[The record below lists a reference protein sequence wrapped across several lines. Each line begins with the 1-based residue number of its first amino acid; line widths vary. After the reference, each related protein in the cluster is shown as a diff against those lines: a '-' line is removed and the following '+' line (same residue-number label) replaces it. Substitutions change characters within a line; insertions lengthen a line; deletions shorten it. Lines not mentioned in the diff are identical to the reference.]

1 MKKNKNNENNVKP
14 RALAVAGTTSLA
26 VALAALAALAGCASS
41 PPPPGPSP
49 APTPTA
55 STPEL
60 PSPQTVTSRCL
71 ARVATPGFAPPA
83 ESTLSGTQ
91 WERYV
96 SCRLASNMV
105 VAATSVSG
113 NPEAVV
119 SMTLTASGAVDAVRL
134 SRSSGNAAWDEAVER
149 ALGVAGPFP
158 PAPSTLHVGRVEMRF
173 RPGPPQPGVEA
184 IGGTNAGVGLEG
196 GSHWSVHHCTTIG
209 SATACN

>member
-1 MKKNKNNENNVKP
+1 MKNNENNK
-14 RALAVAGTTSLA
+14 RGRSLAVLSTTAFA
-26 VALAALAALAGCASS
+26 VALAALGGCASS
-41 PPPPGPSP
+41 QPPPRA

-55 STPEL
+55 NTPEL
-60 PSPQTVTSRCL
+60 PPPQTVTSHCL
-71 ARVATPGFAPPA
+71 ARVATPGFAPPT

-96 SCRLASNMV
+96 SCRLGSNMV
-105 VAATSVSG
+105 VASASVSG

-119 SMTLTASGAVDAVRL
+119 SMTLTASGTVDTVRL
-134 SRSSGNAAWDEAVER
+134 LRSSGNAAWDEAVER
-149 ALGVAGPFP
+149 AIGAAAPFP

-173 RPGPPQPGVEA
+173 RPGPPRAGVAA
-184 IGGTNAGVGLEG
+184 IGGTNAGMGLEG